1 MHTLDQLLFAQHFPF
16 TGAARKI
23 ILAENLS
30 LEELPLEVVERAN
43 LMVRHALD
51 GKKYAPELKIS
62 DLLLQETLAFPVAKI
77 IVSLA
82 GQPQMYT
89 KLASMVADSCLEFLD
104 RAKDGKQEAIA
115 LASDLDIA
123 FDFSENKAFLVSLP
137 LQEFLKIPFKG
148 PSLKL
153 VNQFVSKG
161 QVFLDLNGF
170 CRFLKEKA
178 YSTVL
183 SSLPVKTEGIPQQLK
198 KIALGVKGEAKAREQ
213 KLFKAAFKG
222 KLAPEAFP
230 PCIAQMYGQLASGQ
244 KIPHMANFTLAT
256 FLNSVGMSKAQMLA
270 LFRKS
275 SNFKERVASYQ
286 LDRIVKQNYAPPGC
300 GTSQSQVE
308 REDKS
313 KGGTSQSQVERED
326 KSKGGTSQS
335 QVEREDK
342 SKGGTSPSQVE
353 KEGKEAASQAKGKT
367 EKESDSK

>member
-30 LEELPLEVVERAN
+30 LEGLPREVVERAD

-62 DLLLQETLAFPVAKI
+62 DLLLQEILAFPVAKI
-77 IVSLA
+77 VVSLA

-89 KLASMVADSCLEFLD
+89 KLASMVADSTLEFLD
-104 RAKDGKQEAIA
+104 MAKDNKQEAIS

-137 LQEFLKIPFKG
+137 LQEFLKIPFKD

-183 SSLPVKTEGIPQQLK
+183 SSLPVKTEGIPLQLK

-256 FLNSVGMSKAQMLA
+256 FLNSVGMPKVQMLA

-275 SNFKERVASYQ
+275 SNFKERVAGYQ
-286 LDRIVKQNYAPPGC
+286 IDRIVAQNYAPPGC
-300 GTSQSQVE
+300 
-308 REDKS
+308 DKI
-313 KGGTSQSQVERED
+313 KAYGNCTADCHVKHPLGFYRRQLRVQKKPEA
-326 KSKGGTSQS
+326 
-335 QVEREDK
+335 
-342 SKGGTSPSQVE
+342 VE
-353 KEGKEAASQAKGKT
+353 KKGEGNEKGNASQAEEKT
-367 EKESDSK
+367 EKGADSK

>member
-23 ILAENLS
+23 VKAENLS
-30 LEELPLEVVERAN
+30 LGELQPELFERAN
-43 LMVRHALD
+43 LMVRHALE

-62 DLLLQETLAFPVAKI
+62 DLLLQEVLAFPVAKI
-77 IVSLA
+77 VLSVA
-82 GQPQMYT
+82 AQPQMYAR
-89 KLASMVADSCLEFLD
+89 LASMVANSTLEFLD
-104 RAKDGKQEAIA
+104 LAKDKKKEAIA
-115 LASDLDIA
+115 LASDLGIS
-123 FDFSENKAFLVSLP
+123 FDFSENKAFFVSLP
-137 LQEFLKIPFKG
+137 LQEFLQIPFKDD
-148 PSLKL
+148 SLKL

-178 YSTVL
+178 YLIVL
-183 SSLPVKTEGIPQQLK
+183 SSLPVKLEGIPAKLK

-213 KLFKAAFKG
+213 KLFKAAFRG

-256 FLNSVGMSKAQMLA
+256 FLNSVGMPKVQMLA

-275 SNFKERVASYQ
+275 PNFKERVAGYQ

-300 GTSQSQVE
+300 DKIKAYGYCTADCRVKHPLGFYRRQMRQKGTSKSQAGE
-308 REDKS
+308 E
-313 KGGTSQSQVERED
+313 G
-326 KSKGGTSQS
+326 
-335 QVEREDK
+335 
-342 SKGGTSPSQVE
+342 P
-353 KEGKEAASQAKGKT
+353 EGKEGKT
-367 EKESDSK
+367 EKGADSK